1 MPFVREDFFLYRLF
15 EGVTVKDLQHPAR
28 LLNVILV
35 IVVIYELLQYYC
47 FVFRGQQ
54 GLALMSRAAAAIPG
68 DWGYTGHEL

>member
-1 MPFVREDFFLYRLF
+1 MPFVREDFFLYRFF

-47 FVFRGQQ
+47 FVFRG
-54 GLALMSRAAAAIPG
+54 
-68 DWGYTGHEL
+68 